1 VDRRLAYNRAGER
14 RGRRP
19 NEDAPVAEE
28 MESEEQ
34 RKRFRLRT
42 TPNAITA
49 SRIVMAPLTL
59 WAHQL
64 GSAGDEIRPIFLLL
78 CLLGLVAAEV
88 TDVMDG
94 IVARRTGE
102 VSAIGKLL
110 DPLSDSIFRMFV
122 FLGFLASGWMPLW
135 MMAIFF
141 ARDILV
147 AYLRVFSGLQNI
159 VLAARISG
167 KVKAVGQATCQ
178 IALVILFLFDHWQLS
193 DQFLGFALP
202 MPQIAFWLCFAAAGI
217 TVWSAYDY
225 TVGVL
230 GKALE
235 EEFGDGASS

>member
-1 VDRRLAYNRAGER
+1 MDEERQSARPRR
-14 RGRRP
+14 
-19 NEDAPVAEE
+19 
-28 MESEEQ
+28 
-34 RKRFRLRT
+34 RFRLRT

-49 SRIVMAPLTL
+49 SRVVMAPLTL
-59 WAHQL
+59 WAHQ
-64 GSAGDEIRPIFLLL
+64 AGTAGGEIRPVFLGL

-147 AYLRVFSGLQNI
+147 AYLRVFSGLQDI
-159 VLAARISG
+159 VLAARLSG
-167 KVKAVGQATCQ
+167 KVKAIGQATCQ

-193 DQFLGFALP
+193 DRFLGFALP
-202 MPQIAFWLCFAAAGI
+202 MPHIAFWLCLAAVAI

-230 GKALE
+230 GSFLK
-235 EEFGDGASS
+235 EEFGDGSSA

>member
-1 VDRRLAYNRAGER
+1 VSDQPEPQGARR
-14 RGRRP
+14 
-19 NEDAPVAEE
+19 
-28 MESEEQ
+28 
-34 RKRFRLRT
+34 RFRLRT
-42 TPNAITA
+42 TPNAITV
-49 SRIVMAPLTL
+49 SRVVMAPLTL
-59 WAHQL
+59 WAHQ
-64 GSAGDEIRPIFLLL
+64 AGTAGGDIHPTFLLL

-122 FLGFLASGWMPLW
+122 FLGFLTSGWMPLW
-135 MMAIFF
+135 MMAVFF

-167 KVKAVGQATCQ
+167 KIKAIGQATCQ

-193 DQFLGFALP
+193 DRFLGFALP
-202 MPQIAFWLCFAAAGI
+202 MPQIAFWLCLSAAAI

-225 TVGVL
+225 TVDVL
-230 GKALE
+230 GSFFK

>member
-1 VDRRLAYNRAGER
+1 
-14 RGRRP
+14 
-19 NEDAPVAEE
+19 
-28 MESEEQ
+28 MSEEPQ
-34 RKRFRLRT
+34 PTAAPRRFRLRT

-59 WAHQL
+59 WAHQAAT
-64 GSAGDEIRPIFLLL
+64 AGGEIRPGLLGL

-167 KVKAVGQATCQ
+167 KVKAIGQATCQ
-178 IALVILFLFDHWQLS
+178 IALVILFIFDHWELS
-193 DQFLGFALP
+193 DRFLGFALP
-202 MPQIAFWLCFAAAGI
+202 MPQIAFWLCLTAVLI
-217 TVWSAYDY
+217 TVWSAWDY

-230 GKALE
+230 GSFLK
-235 EEFGDGASS
+235 EEFGDGASSSS

>member
-1 VDRRLAYNRAGER
+1 MDQEQQPA
-14 RGRRP
+14 RP
-19 NEDAPVAEE
+19 P
-28 MESEEQ
+28 
-34 RKRFRLRT
+34 RRFRLRT
-42 TPNAITA
+42 TPNAITI
-49 SRIVMAPLTL
+49 SRVVMAPLTL

-64 GSAGDEIRPIFLLL
+64 GTAGGEIHPGFLGL

-167 KVKAVGQATCQ
+167 KLKAIGQATCQ
-178 IALVILFLFDHWQLS
+178 IALVILFLFDHWELS
-193 DQFLGFALP
+193 DRFLGFSLP
-202 MPQIAFWLCFAAAGI
+202 MPQIAFWLCLVAVAI
-217 TVWSAYDY
+217 TVWSAWDY

-230 GKALE
+230 GSFLR
-235 EEFGDGASS
+235 EEFGDGASA

>member
-1 VDRRLAYNRAGER
+1 MDEGETSAENRR
-14 RGRRP
+14 
-19 NEDAPVAEE
+19 
-28 MESEEQ
+28 
-34 RKRFRLRT
+34 RFRLRT

-64 GSAGDEIRPIFLLL
+64 GSMGGEIRPMFLGL
-78 CLLGLVAAEV
+78 CLLGLIAAEV

-122 FLGFLASGWMPLW
+122 FLGFLTAGWMPLW

-167 KVKAVGQATCQ
+167 KVKAVGQATAQ
-178 IALVILFLFDHWQLS
+178 IAIVILFLLDYYAVSQNLF
-193 DQFLGFALP
+193 GFALP
-202 MPQIAFWLCFAAAGI
+202 MAQLSFWLCFAAAAI

-230 GKALE
+230 GSYLR
-235 EEFGDGASS
+235 EEFGDGTPAQGA